1 MAQAMDHLG
10 KLTWRACS
18 GEGVGERD
26 LPAGVFPS
34 LVFPEEG

>member
-18 GEGVGERD
+18 EGVGERD